1 MIFKKSRLTDFVYWF
16 HNPCPQFPHK
26 ACFIARIWDRNVVF
40 FKMAANSH
48 DEDFLEITS
57 PLAPTSFNVEGVE
70 IIADNEVVEEMVIDE
85 EEEEKQ
91 PFLELKQLKEWLL
104 QQKISHESE
113 LLARKLI
120 NLYEFTLWA
129 QRTRV

>member
-1 MIFKKSRLTDFVYWF
+1 
-16 HNPCPQFPHK
+16 
-26 ACFIARIWDRNVVF
+26 
-40 FKMAANSH
+40 MAANSH

-70 IIADNEVVEEMVIDE
+70 IIADNEEIVIDE

-120 NLYEFTLWA
+120 NLYEFTL
-129 QRTRV
+129 

>member
-1 MIFKKSRLTDFVYWF
+1 
-16 HNPCPQFPHK
+16 
-26 ACFIARIWDRNVVF
+26 
-40 FKMAANSH
+40 MAANSH
-48 DEDFLEITS
+48 DGDFLDITS

-70 IIADNEVVEEMVIDE
+70 IISDNEFVEDIEIDE

-120 NLYEFTLWA
+120 KLYEFTL
-129 QRTRV
+129 

>member
-1 MIFKKSRLTDFVYWF
+1 
-16 HNPCPQFPHK
+16 
-26 ACFIARIWDRNVVF
+26 
-40 FKMAANSH
+40 MAANSH
-48 DEDFLEITS
+48 EEDFLEKTS
-57 PLAPTSFNVEGVE
+57 PLAPTSFKVEDVE
-70 IIADNEVVEEMVIDE
+70 IIADNDVVDEIVIDE

-120 NLYEFTLWA
+120 NLHEFTL
-129 QRTRV
+129 

>member
-1 MIFKKSRLTDFVYWF
+1 
-16 HNPCPQFPHK
+16 
-26 ACFIARIWDRNVVF
+26 
-40 FKMAANSH
+40 MAANSH
-48 DEDFLEITS
+48 DEEFLETTS
-57 PLAPTSFNVEGVE
+57 PLAPRGFNVEGVD
-70 IIADNEVVEEMVIDE
+70 IIADNEVVEEIEIDE

-120 NLYEFTLWA
+120 KLYEFMLSA
-129 QRTRV
+129 QNTRV